1 MNMLRVGITEE
12 ARQEAGIRKND
23 REMLN
28 SLPMGI
34 VAMAAG
40 IGHISVDPAEKRWG
54 QTITVDMAVD
64 RFTIVLRLHG
74 DMFTTE
80 EANQRMQAML
90 TSKEF
95 VTKMAEAKWTCNVSN
110 ESDEEFRFRMQKR
123 FWNDMVSDHKLS
135 TLRSDY
141 TSYEEE
147 QSRTQSVRHLIWAVL
162 EGIEGDAFAS
172 SDIIDTWANYFG
184 YREPLYNG
192 LYLHWNEDAYEF
204 SLKDIPQEEE

>member
-12 ARQEAGIRKND
+12 AGKEAGITESD

-28 SLPMGI
+28 SLAMGI
-34 VAMAAG
+34 TAIAAG
-40 IGHISVDPAEKRWG
+40 IGDISVDPADKRWG

-110 ESDEEFRFRMQKR
+110 ESDEEFRFKTQKR
-123 FWNDMVSDHKLS
+123 LWNDMVSDHKLS
-135 TLRSDY
+135 TLKKDY
-141 TSYEEE
+141 ASYDEE
-147 QSRTQSVRHLIWAVL
+147 QSRTQSVRHLIWGIL
-162 EGIEGDAFAS
+162 ERQEDVIEH
-172 SDIIDTWANYFG
+172 SDIIDTWGNYFG
-184 YREPLYNG
+184 YSKPLYND
-192 LYLHWNEDAYEF
+192 LYLHWSEDTYEF
-204 SLKDIPQEEE
+204 SLEDKPQEEE